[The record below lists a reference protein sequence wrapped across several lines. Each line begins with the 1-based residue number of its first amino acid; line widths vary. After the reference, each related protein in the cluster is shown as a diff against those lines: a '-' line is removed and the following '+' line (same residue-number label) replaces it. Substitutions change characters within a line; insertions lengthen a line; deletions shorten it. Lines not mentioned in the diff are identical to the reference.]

1 MIKTINTLVLK
12 MYIFSQSISTLT
24 YACLTLLLVT
34 LMLMG
39 CATKTVQENKETTPL
54 ENLIAEWNT
63 LYNTI
68 DVTLNPSVDMEVWGI
83 REQLE
88 PHGMSVMRVNPDNPE
103 HQRRY
108 RRHLLGSTNPSMEI
122 TEYQIHEK
130 HSTHGSYG
138 SECVWCRKEILNS
151 MNNRL
156 TTFSQTQGS

>member
-68 DVTLNPSVDMEVWGI
+68 DVTFDTSVDTEVWEI

-88 PHGMSVMRVNPDNPE
+88 PHGMSVLRVNPNNLE

-108 RRHLLGSTNPSMEI
+108 RRHLLGITNSNMER
-122 TEYQIHEK
+122 TKYQINMANK
-130 HSTHGSYG
+130 LST
-138 SECVWCRKEILNS
+138 L
-151 MNNRL
+151 
-156 TTFSQTQGS
+156 SQIQGI

>member
-1 MIKTINTLVLK
+1 

-68 DVTLNPSVDMEVWGI
+68 DVTFDTSVDTEVWEI

-88 PHGMSVMRVNPDNPE
+88 PHGMSVLRVNPNNLE

-108 RRHLLGSTNPSMEI
+108 RRHLLGITNPNMER
-122 TEYQIHEK
+122 TKYQINMANK
-130 HSTHGSYG
+130 LST
-138 SECVWCRKEILNS
+138 L
-151 MNNRL
+151 
-156 TTFSQTQGS
+156 SQIQGI

>member
-68 DVTLNPSVDMEVWGI
+68 DVTFDTSVDTEVWEI

-88 PHGMSVMRVNPDNPE
+88 PHGMSVLRVNPNNRE
-103 HQRRY
+103 RQRRY
-108 RRHLLGSTNPSMEI
+108 RRHLLGITNPNMER
-122 TEYQIHEK
+122 TKYQINMANK
-130 HSTHGSYG
+130 LST
-138 SECVWCRKEILNS
+138 L
-151 MNNRL
+151 
-156 TTFSQTQGS
+156 SQIQGI

>member
-12 MYIFSQSISTLT
+12 MYIFSQRISTLT

-63 LYNTI
+63 LYESI
-68 DVTLNPSVDMEVWGI
+68 DVTLDTSVDTEVWEI

-88 PHGMSVMRVNPDNPE
+88 PHGMSVLRVNPNNLE

-108 RRHLLGSTNPSMEI
+108 RRHLLGRENPSMEI
-122 TEYQIHEK
+122 TDYQRHEK
-130 HSTHGSYG
+130 HSVHGSYG
-138 SECVWCRKEILNS
+138 TECAWCHEEILDS
-151 MNNRL
+151 IANRL
-156 TTFSQTQGS
+156 NTFSQTQGS